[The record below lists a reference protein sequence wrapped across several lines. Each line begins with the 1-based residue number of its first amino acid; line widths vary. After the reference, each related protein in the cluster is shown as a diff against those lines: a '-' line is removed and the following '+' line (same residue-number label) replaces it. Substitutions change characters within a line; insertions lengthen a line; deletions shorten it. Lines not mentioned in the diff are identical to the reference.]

1 MPLCLLNIA
10 SRLESANKSIEDK
23 ILDQDTEEMAYLEK
37 IQAMKQDIEVTD
49 IVTRLNCMPLA

>member
-1 MPLCLLNIA
+1 
-10 SRLESANKSIEDK
+10 LESANKSIEDK